1 MTLSDYA
8 SIGTLISS
16 LAVLVSLVF
25 LTLQVR
31 QTERN
36 QRAMMNQ
43 GVMARDNAIM
53 MMVQQPDVMKV
64 WTKAA
69 AGATDYTSTE
79 IQHFSILLRAI
90 MGQMQD
96 AHVQKLAGVLSNDT
110 YAFVELG
117 LRYVFALPLARALWE
132 ESRPTVSPL
141 VAKLVDGFIAEA
153 ATLPPGDTLPAT
165 IKSRIEQQ
173 PRIAAATPNAEEAR
187 ESS

>member
-1 MTLSDYA
+1 MTLSDLA

-16 LAVLVSLVF
+16 VAVLVSLVF

-36 QRAMMNQ
+36 QRTMMSQ

-53 MMVQQPDVMKV
+53 TTLQQPEVMQV
-64 WTKAA
+64 WTKAS
-69 AGATDYTSTE
+69 AGATDYTMSE
-79 IQHFSILLRAI
+79 LQHFSILLRAI
-90 MGQMQD
+90 IGQMQD

-110 YAFVELG
+110 YAFVEMG

-132 ESRPTVSPL
+132 DTRPTVSPL
-141 VAKLVDGFIAEA
+141 VATLVDRFIAESA
-153 ATLPPGDTLPAT
+153 ALPPADALPAT

-173 PRIAAATPNAEEAR
+173 RVAAATQVQ
-187 ESS
+187 